1 MVHQHHH
8 GHGEHEH
15 DHEHGDYDVHG
26 NPKDLEAFI
35 AKLEDPERAEW
46 QKPDQVVEALKPG
59 PDDVVG
65 EIGAGPGFFTLRL
78 ARRVRHVYA
87 VDAEPRLLSV
97 LRERLE
103 AAAVWNVTPV
113 LGLTGRPLLPRG
125 ACDLVLMVDTLHHL
139 PDRVAY
145 LRAAAEAL
153 RPGGR
158 VAIVD
163 WHKRELPVG
172 PKLEHKVARGEAL
185 LAGEQ
190 AGLAL
195 VDEASFLPYQY
206 LLVLRPAP

>member
-1 MVHQHHH
+1 MTHHHHHEHHH
-8 GHGEHEH
+8 GEK
-15 DHEHGDYDVHG
+15 DQHG

-35 AKLEDPERAEW
+35 AKLEDPARMEW
-46 QKPDQVVEALKPG
+46 QKPDEVLQALKLG
-59 PDDVVG
+59 PQDVVG

-87 VDAEPRLLSV
+87 VDVEPRLLPV
-97 LRERLE
+97 LRDRL
-103 AAAVWNVTPV
+103 AAAALRNVTPV
-113 LGLTGRPLLPRG
+113 LGLAEHPLLPRG

-145 LRAAAEAL
+145 LRAMAEAL

-158 VAIVD
+158 MAIVD

-172 PKLEHKVARGEAL
+172 PVVEHKVAREEAL
-185 LAGEQ
+185 LACEQ

-195 VDEASFLPYQY
+195 VDEPSFLPYQY
-206 LLVLRPAP
+206 FLALRAAP